1 MKTTS
6 YNPSAL
12 EIEMTHIIHELQ
24 EQISKKFRDNEILN
38 IEANTETDN
47 PIVRIQLLDK
57 DGDPQELVLKVIQTP
72 DKF

>member
-12 EIEMTHIIHELQ
+12 EIEMAHIIQELQ
-24 EQISKKFRDNEILN
+24 EQISKKFRDNEIIN

-57 DGDPQELVLKVIQTP
+57 DGDPHELVLKVIQTP